1 MWVHNLNPVIFS
13 LGPLEVRWYGLMYVL
28 SFIVIYLYARAA
40 VKQNKLKISM
50 KELDDLMIM
59 LVAAL
64 IIGARLGEVLFY
76 NPSYYIANPS
86 EIIAIWHGGLS
97 FHGGL
102 IGVLIIGYVFAR
114 KKKISF
120 LQLCDVFVVPLAL
133 AQVFGRIGNFI
144 NGELYG
150 RVTTLP
156 WGIKFPSAEGFRHP
170 SQLYEAAYDLL
181 IFGFLFFQRNLKRK
195 PGYLLGWFLVLY
207 SVFRFFTEYVREPD
221 FMVGP
226 LTIGQVLNIPM
237 FIAGAYLLYRIRKKS

>member
-1 MWVHNLNPVIFS
+1 MWIHNLNPVIFS
-13 LGPLEVRWYGLMYVL
+13 LGPLEIRWYGLMYVL

-40 VKQNKLKISM
+40 VKKDKLKITL

-64 IIGARLGEVLFY
+64 LIGARLGEILFY
-76 NPSYYIANPS
+76 NPSYYIANPT

-102 IGVLIIGYVFAR
+102 IGVLIAGYAFAR
-114 KKKISF
+114 KKKINF
-120 LQLCDVFVVPLAL
+120 LHLCDIFVVPLAL

-150 RVTTLP
+150 RVTSLP
-156 WGIKFPSAEGFRHP
+156 WAVKFPSAEGFRHP
-170 SQLYEAAYDLL
+170 SQLYEAAYDLV
-181 IFGFLFFQRNLKRK
+181 IFSFLFFQRNLKRK

-207 SVFRFFTEYVREPD
+207 SVFRFLTEYVREPEL
-221 FMVGP
+221 MIGP
-226 LTIGQVLNIPM
+226 LTMGQCLNIPM
-237 FIAGAYLLYRIRKKS
+237 FIAGVYLLYRIRKK